1 MPIINVA
8 QFRVPTRGP
17 CGASLLLVL
26 FLAPRVFPEFSC
38 FLPSTK
44 NRHFPN
50 SNSIRKQWTNG
61 HLVDVPLLISIFCLL
76 QLSCI
81 LSSKEHVLS
90 FLITSFEFQ
99 NACLSNPCTS
109 NATCQAGFG
118 DKGYRCV
125 CPQGYHGDQCE
136 LGKEELNKF
145 GNPQYFFFC

>member
-8 QFRVPTRGP
+8 QFRVPDPGSLWSEFVVGSVP
-17 CGASLLLVL
+17 CSEG
-26 FLAPRVFPEFSC
+26 FPEFSC

-99 NACLSNPCTS
+99 NTCLSNPCTS